1 MPLISI
7 YIFEMYKLLSLPL
20 LLAAVLPAA
29 EPASGLWDATILY
42 NDVAIPFRMEI
53 AVAGPKATGAF
64 FNGDERLQSTSGVY
78 QDSNL
83 SLRFDYLNGKL
94 EAAWNGATF
103 KGNYLRNGRTF
114 AFEARRFAPIT
125 AGNKEIPNV
134 AGTWVVQVP
143 NGKLEKAWWL
153 YVRQS
158 GAEATAS
165 ILRVDGDTGTL
176 AGSFQDGKFTLSHFS
191 GSRPAKFELSANPDG
206 TLNVIQNGKIQLT
219 AVRSEEARRKGLPE
233 PADPSRHTSVKDP
246 TERFRF
252 SGKDWKTGATVN
264 DTDPRWQG
272 NVLLVS
278 IGGTWCPN
286 CHDEAPFLVELNRE
300 YAAKGLRIVSLSFEE
315 EDQLQDP
322 RRLRAFVQ
330 KYGIEHTMLLSGT
343 QEQLSQ
349 VIPQAVNLTTWPA
362 TFFVGRDGRVKGVH
376 AGFASEATGEE
387 HVRLKAEVRH
397 TIEKLL
403 AETVQTTSVR

>member
-1 MPLISI
+1 MSKTL
-7 YIFEMYKLLSLPL
+7 FLPL
-20 LLAAVLPAA
+20 LAAGLLSAA
-29 EPASGLWDATILY
+29 EPSSGLWDATITY

-53 AVAGPKATGAF
+53 AVNGAKASGSF
-64 FNGDERLQSTSGVY
+64 LNGEERLQSTSGAY
-78 QDSNL
+78 ANSAL

-94 EAAWNGATF
+94 DAAWDGTTF
-103 KGNYLRNGRTF
+103 KGAYLRNGRTYP
-114 AFEARRFAPIT
+114 FEARRFAPLT
-125 AGNKEIPNV
+125 SENVQIPNI

-176 AGSFQDGKFTLSHFS
+176 SGSFRDGKFVLSHFS
-191 GSRPAKFELSANPDG
+191 GSRPAKFAVSANPDG
-206 TLNVIQNGKIQLT
+206 TLAVIQNDKLELT
-219 AVRSEEARRKGLPE
+219 AVRSDEARRKGLPE

-252 SGKDWKTGATVN
+252 SGKDWKTGQLVN
-264 DTDPRWQG
+264 ETDPRWQG

-286 CHDEAPFLVELNRE
+286 CHDEAPFLVELNRQ

-315 EDQLQDP
+315 EDQLKDP
-322 RRLRAFVQ
+322 RRLRAFVE
-330 KYGIEHTMLLSGT
+330 KYGIQHTMLLSGT
-343 QEQLSQ
+343 QEQISE

-362 TFFVGRDGRVKGVH
+362 TFFIGRDGRVKGVH

-387 HVRLKAEVRH
+387 HIRLKAEVRH

-403 AETVQTTSVR
+403 AETNSVSTTSVR